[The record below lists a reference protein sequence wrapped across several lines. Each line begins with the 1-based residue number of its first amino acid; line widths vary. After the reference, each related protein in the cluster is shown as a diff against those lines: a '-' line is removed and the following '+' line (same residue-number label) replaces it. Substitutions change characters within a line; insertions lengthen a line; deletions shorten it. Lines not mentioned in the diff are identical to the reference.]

1 MKKKIILSSISGS
14 ILVLMGGFFSV
25 AHADLYINQVDSSN
39 IKGEANVELHNS
51 PYEIKGRTEELNNV
65 QKVVMGDNVK
75 KDASINNQLQTKSI
89 STDLTKE
96 KLVNVEKQNNSAKE
110 YDNKNDKIND
120 KINDTINENNVKI
133 SKEEL
138 SKKITESVNT
148 KVTAPTIVPRVEQ
161 SAVLMDKG
169 FLSNSLRQELQ
180 KKGWSLEWA
189 SGSDRSIDV
198 SYTLTYKDVTDLV
211 TQISK
216 LYNMKIDVYTINK
229 TIYVQD

>member
-1 MKKKIILSSISGS
+1 MKNKLILKSISGS
-14 ILVLMGGFFSV
+14 LLVLSSSLFSI
-25 AHADLYINQVDSSN
+25 AHADLYINQVESAN
-39 IKGEANVELHNS
+39 IKGDANVELHNA
-51 PYEIKGRTEELNNV
+51 PYEIKARTPELEKIQKTVTSIQEQKNKNNP
-65 QKVVMGDNVK
+65 
-75 KDASINNQLQTKSI
+75 IE
-89 STDLTKE
+89 TKE
-96 KLVNVEKQNNSAKE
+96 ENVIIKKQNNSTKE

-120 KINDTINENNVKI
+120 TIVENDVKINKEDLNNKI
-133 SKEEL
+133 KDSIELKQKE
-138 SKKITESVNT
+138 TV
-148 KVTAPTIVPRVEQ
+148 IVPRVEQ
-161 SAVLMDKG
+161 NAVLMDKG

>member
-1 MKKKIILSSISGS
+1 MKKKFILNSISGS
-14 ILVLMGGFFSV
+14 LIVLLGGVSSL
-25 AHADLYINQVDSSN
+25 AHADLYINKVDTSS
-39 IKGEANVELHNS
+39 IKGQANVELHNA
-51 PYEIKGRTEELNNV
+51 PYEIKPRVEEVNKKQEPLISQNNIINSNQEQTKTNNV
-65 QKVVMGDNVK
+65 IPKVDSN
-75 KDASINNQLQTKSI
+75 SIK
-89 STDLTKE
+89 
-96 KLVNVEKQNNSAKE
+96 EKQNINTEK
-110 YDNKNDKIND
+110 YDHKND
-120 KINDTINENNVKI
+120 KINDTIVENNVKI
-133 SKEEL
+133 SQEEL
-138 SKKITESVNT
+138 SNKIKESVNV
-148 KVTAPTIVPRVEQ
+148 KAIEPTIVPRIEK

-211 TQISK
+211 TQVSK

>member
-1 MKKKIILSSISGS
+1 MKKKFILSSISGS

-51 PYEIKGRTEELNNV
+51 PYEIKGRTEELNNI
-65 QKVVMGDNVK
+65 QKVVTGDNIK
-75 KDASINNQLQTKSI
+75 KDTSINNQLQEKSI
-89 STDLTKE
+89 NSNLIKDK
-96 KLVNVEKQNNSAKE
+96 VVSVEKQNNSTKE

-120 KINDTINENNVKI
+120 TISENNVKI

-138 SKKITESVNT
+138 NNNIKESVNIKAT
-148 KVTAPTIVPRVEQ
+148 SPSIVPRVEK